1 MNDSEL
7 FDRYARMNLPTS
19 FRVIGIGEATKEII
33 ETVKSYG
40 YDCVSATVL
49 TEPFECVPTDED
61 KMVIIVVKDNED
73 HANSIA
79 KTFHDAGV
87 LTLGLLD
94 NADFDCYDSVV
105 SEASCAE
112 YPDII
117 KAILQPIV
125 TQGMIA
131 YDFNDLQT
139 TLTDAKH
146 FLLKSVTRCGNERV
160 AEAIGDIKRALSS
173 SKLDKI
179 ERLSIFLY
187 FNKEGELPLVM
198 QEMTAL
204 TDIISELPES
214 VYAIWAVYPDESM
227 KDEGSK
233 SRYLLLE
240 RNWRMDKVIQK
251 QLALL
256 KFAILPG
263 ILGGIACFIGPP
275 HSALIKANIGVVIG
289 FALQHK
295 YMRPVLKE
303 LMKASDDFLTKI

>member
-1 MNDSEL
+1 MNEEYLLDQPA
-7 FDRYARMNLPTS
+7 FANLPTS
-19 FRVIGIGEATKEII
+19 FRVIGIGEVTKEII

-61 KMVIIVVKDNED
+61 KMVIIVAKDSED

-94 NADFDCYDSVV
+94 NADLDCYDSVV

-146 FLLKSVTRCGNERV
+146 FLIKSVIRSGNERV
-160 AEAIGDIKRALSS
+160 AESIKYIKQSLTSS
-173 SKLDKI
+173 IIDKI
-179 ERLSIFLY
+179 ERLSIFLC
-187 FNKEGELPLVM
+187 FNKEGKQPLVV
-198 QEMTAL
+198 QEVAAL
-204 TDIISELPES
+204 SDFISELPAS
-214 VYAIWAVYPDESM
+214 IDVIWAVYPDESI
-227 KDEGSK
+227 KDE
-233 SRYLLLE
+233 E
-240 RNWRMDKVIQK
+240 IKVTI
-251 QLALL
+251 LA
-256 KFAILPG
+256 AG
-263 ILGGIACFIGPP
+263 
-275 HSALIKANIGVVIG
+275 
-289 FALQHK
+289 
-295 YMRPVLKE
+295 KE
-303 LMKASDDFLTKI
+303 LENG

>member
-7 FDRYARMNLPTS
+7 FDRYVRMNLPTS

-131 YDFNDLQT
+131 YDFNDLQ
-139 TLTDAKH
+139 
-146 FLLKSVTRCGNERV
+146 
-160 AEAIGDIKRALSS
+160 
-173 SKLDKI
+173 
-179 ERLSIFLY
+179 
-187 FNKEGELPLVM
+187 PL
-198 QEMTAL
+198 
-204 TDIISELPES
+204 
-214 VYAIWAVYPDESM
+214 
-227 KDEGSK
+227 
-233 SRYLLLE
+233 
-240 RNWRMDKVIQK
+240 
-251 QLALL
+251 
-256 KFAILPG
+256 
-263 ILGGIACFIGPP
+263 
-275 HSALIKANIGVVIG
+275 
-289 FALQHK
+289 
-295 YMRPVLKE
+295 
-303 LMKASDDFLTKI
+303 

>member
-1 MNDSEL
+1 MNEEYLLDQPA
-7 FDRYARMNLPTS
+7 FANLPTS

-40 YDCVSATVL
+40 YDCVSTTVL

-61 KMVIIVVKDNED
+61 KMVIIVAKDNED

-105 SEASCAE
+105 SETSCAE

-131 YDFNDLQT
+131 YDFNDLKT

-146 FLLKSVTRCGNERV
+146 FLIKSVIRSGNERV
-160 AEAIGDIKRALSS
+160 SEAIGCIKSS
-173 SKLDKI
+173 LTSSLLNKI

-187 FNKEGELPLVM
+187 FNKVGKQPLVI
-198 QEMTAL
+198 QEMAAL
-204 TDIISELPES
+204 TDFLSEPPES
-214 VYAIWAVYPDESM
+214 IYVIWAVYPDESIN
-227 KDEGSK
+227 DE
-233 SRYLLLE
+233 E
-240 RNWRMDKVIQK
+240 IKVTI
-251 QLALL
+251 LA
-256 KFAILPG
+256 AG
-263 ILGGIACFIGPP
+263 
-275 HSALIKANIGVVIG
+275 
-289 FALQHK
+289 
-295 YMRPVLKE
+295 KE
-303 LMKASDDFLTKI
+303 LENG

>member
-1 MNDSEL
+1 MNEESLLEQSAL
-7 FDRYARMNLPTS
+7 TSLPTS
-19 FRVIGIGEATKEII
+19 FRVIGIGEATKEVI
-33 ETVKSYG
+33 ETVKSYR

-49 TEPFECVPTDED
+49 TEPFECIPTDED
-61 KMVIIVVKDNED
+61 KMVIIVAKDNED

-79 KTFHDAGV
+79 NTFHEAGV
-87 LTLGLLD
+87 LTIGLLD
-94 NADFDCYDSVV
+94 NADLECYDSVV

-117 KAILQPIV
+117 RAILQPIV

-187 FNKEGELPLVM
+187 FNKEDKQPLVM

-204 TDIISELPES
+204 TDFVSELPES
-214 VYAIWAVYPDESM
+214 IYVIWAVYPDESI
-227 KDEGSK
+227 KDE
-233 SRYLLLE
+233 E
-240 RNWRMDKVIQK
+240 IKVTI
-251 QLALL
+251 LA
-256 KFAILPG
+256 AG
-263 ILGGIACFIGPP
+263 
-275 HSALIKANIGVVIG
+275 
-289 FALQHK
+289 
-295 YMRPVLKE
+295 KE
-303 LMKASDDFLTKI
+303 LENG